1 MSEISIIVCLILV
14 DRTLDVSIW
23 WVRLTASASLV
34 VLEMVELDAS
44 VLLLKSMVAN
54 LRSVVPMLNVDLTK
68 KESDNAS
75 ALRTFPMEIPIK
87 VVHHHLEVRLHFL
100 HIQYTRNSVL
110 VEQQNIRKTILKLWK

>member
-1 MSEISIIVCLILV
+1 MSEISIIVCPILV
-14 DRTLDVSIW
+14 DRMLDVSIW
-23 WVRLTASASLV
+23 WVRLTANASLV
-34 VLEMVELDAS
+34 VLEMAELDAN

-100 HIQYTRNSVL
+100 HIQYTRNRFL

>member
-1 MSEISIIVCLILV
+1 MSEISIIVCPILV
-14 DRTLDVSIW
+14 DRMLDVSIW

-34 VLEMVELDAS
+34 VLEMAELDAS

-100 HIQYTRNSVL
+100 HIQYIHYMSLSARF
-110 VEQQNIRKTILKLWK
+110 

>member
-14 DRTLDVSIW
+14 DRMLDVSIW
-23 WVRLTASASLV
+23 WVRLIASASLV
-34 VLEMVELDAS
+34 VLEMAELDAN

-87 VVHHHLEVRLHFL
+87 VVHHHLEVRLSFFFTD
-100 HIQYTRNSVL
+100 INTKVQKVF
-110 VEQQNIRKTILKLWK
+110 

>member
-1 MSEISIIVCLILV
+1 MSEISIIVCPILV
-14 DRTLDVSIW
+14 DRMLDVSIW
-23 WVRLTASASLV
+23 WVRLTASVNLV
-34 VLEMVELDAS
+34 VLEMAELDAS

-68 KESDNAS
+68 KESDSAS

-100 HIQYTRNSVL
+100 HIQYTRNRFL
-110 VEQQNIRKTILKLWK
+110 VEQQNIRKTILKLWE

>member
-1 MSEISIIVCLILV
+1 MSEISIIVCPILV
-14 DRTLDVSIW
+14 DRMLDVSIW
-23 WVRLTASASLV
+23 WVRSTASASLV
-34 VLEMVELDAS
+34 VLEMAELDAS

-100 HIQYTRNSVL
+100 HIQYTRNSFL

>member
-1 MSEISIIVCLILV
+1 MSEISIIVCPILV
-14 DRTLDVSIW
+14 DRMLDVSIW

-34 VLEMVELDAS
+34 VLEMAELDAS

-100 HIQYTRNSVL
+100 HIQYTRNRFL

>member
-34 VLEMVELDAS
+34 VLEMAELDAN

>member
-1 MSEISIIVCLILV
+1 M
-14 DRTLDVSIW
+14 
-23 WVRLTASASLV
+23 TASASLV
-34 VLEMVELDAS
+34 VLEMAELDAN

-54 LRSVVPMLNVDLTK
+54 LRSVVPMLNVDLIK

-75 ALRTFPMEIPIK
+75 ALLTFLTEIPIK

-100 HIQYTRNSVL
+100 HIQYTINSFL